1 MICIFIQVYK
11 GPVTKDVQA
20 RRGGGG
26 EIMTNS
32 DMGGGGASGVS
43 EFKKIQKQIS
53 FSLSFPL

>member
-32 DMGGGGASGVS
+32 DMGGGGSNLDVR
-43 EFKKIQKQIS
+43 I
-53 FSLSFPL
+53 